1 MRKFY
6 AFLLAGASVFA
17 FSQGRLDAQEQQAG
31 SRNLSFINFIEGAE
45 NKAAFSPIRLEP
57 KIDMLIT
64 KAQAEN
70 LTDEAKPELAQA
82 ELAKAEHQDGG
93 AEAETAENAA
103 TPKTENAQAQAVQA
117 QPQAETA
124 QIKDASSAAQTE
136 STTAES
142 SAANQDSPQ
151 TAQAQNTTEATEQ
164 PTKPQKQ
171 KKHKLGRKAETA
183 EAAAQNAETA
193 QAESSAPEAEAPE
206 QPLEPPAP
214 TKQHIAIDYP
224 EENALVQKFLKQY
237 STDYAKKWLNAVMK
251 NGAPYRGYIRAKIA
265 EMGLPECLEFLPVIE
280 SNFKIDAV
288 SKSGAMGMWQF
299 MKNSISPFGIRVI
312 KDYMDER
319 CDPWL
324 TTDAALKKL
333 KENYDTLGDWN
344 LALAAYNSGL
354 GAVSRAC
361 KKNPGADY
369 WTLSE
374 KKQLKSE
381 SINYVP
387 KFLAI
392 ADILTNPEYYGIEV
406 VEFDENAHLDYTLI
420 DVKRNVDITLVA
432 EQTSMD
438 SEIIKFL
445 NPALFLGVTPPNAV
459 YKLRVPAE
467 YKDAVT
473 ELINDKDK
481 LLIKYHLYKIRSGDT
496 VYALS
501 RHYGVSEDMILQAN
515 PGLKP
520 SQLKIGKTIR
530 IPAFK
535 DVSPYKG
542 KSANENVA
550 YTGTYKVQ
558 QGDNLWGISLKYN
571 VQVESLA
578 EANNMQVDAIL
589 REGSTLKV
597 PIIE

>member
-1 MRKFY
+1 MRKIN
-6 AFLLAGASVFA
+6 AFLLACAFCFASA
-17 FSQGRLDAQEQQAG
+17 QNSLDAQEQQASSG
-31 SRNLSFINFIEGAE
+31 TISFINLFETAE
-45 NKAAFSPIRLEP
+45 TSTSFTPIRFET
-57 KIDMLIT
+57 KIDKLLA

-70 LTDEAKPELAQA
+70 L
-82 ELAKAEHQDGG
+82 QDG
-93 AEAETAENAA
+93 AIEE
-103 TPKTENAQAQAVQA
+103 
-117 QPQAETA
+117 QPQN
-124 QIKDASSAAQTE
+124 SG
-136 STTAES
+136 
-142 SAANQDSPQ
+142 
-151 TAQAQNTTEATEQ
+151 EA
-164 PTKPQKQ
+164 PD
-171 KKHKLGRKAETA
+171 
-183 EAAAQNAETA
+183 N
-193 QAESSAPEAEAPE
+193 EAEADDTLTGEASAENNETEETPLPE
-206 QPLEPPAP
+206 
-214 TKQHIAIDYP
+214 KQKIAIDYP

-237 STDYAKKWLNAVMK
+237 TTDYAKKWLAAVMK

-299 MKNSISPFGIRVI
+299 MKNSISPFGIRVNEW
-312 KDYMDER
+312 MDER
-319 CDPWL
+319 RDPWL

-354 GAVSRAC
+354 GAVSRTC

-369 WTLSE
+369 WALCE

-392 ADILTNPEYYGIEV
+392 ADILTNPEYYGIDA
-406 VEFDENAHLDYTLI
+406 VEFDENAHLDYAFI
-420 DVKRNVDITLVA
+420 DVKRNVDISLIA

-438 SEIIKFL
+438 SSIIKFL
-445 NPALFLGVTPPNAV
+445 NPALFYGVTPPNAV
-459 YKLRVPAE
+459 YKLRVPSE
-467 YKDAVT
+467 FKDAVA
-473 ELINDKDK
+473 ELVNDKSK

-520 SQLKIGKTIR
+520 SQLRIGKTIC

-542 KSANENVA
+542 KSANDNVA

-558 QGDNLWGISLKYN
+558 QGDNLWNLSLKYN

-578 EANNMQVDAIL
+578 EANNMKVDAIL

-597 PIIE
+597 PIID

>member
-1 MRKFY
+1 MRKIN
-6 AFLLAGASVFA
+6 AFLLACAFCFASA
-17 FSQGRLDAQEQQAG
+17 QNSLDAQEQQTCIE
-31 SRNLSFINFIEGAE
+31 NLSFINFIETAE
-45 NKAAFSPIRLEP
+45 TDTSFTPIKFET
-57 KIDMLIT
+57 KIDQLVT
-64 KAQAEN
+64 KAQTEN
-70 LTDEAKPELAQA
+70 LS
-82 ELAKAEHQDGG
+82 DGTLEEVPQNNSETPDSG
-93 AEAETAENAA
+93 AEADGTLTGEASAENNETEE
-103 TPKTENAQAQAVQA
+103 TPLPE
-117 QPQAETA
+117 
-124 QIKDASSAAQTE
+124 
-136 STTAES
+136 
-142 SAANQDSPQ
+142 
-151 TAQAQNTTEATEQ
+151 
-164 PTKPQKQ
+164 KQ
-171 KKHKLGRKAETA
+171 K
-183 EAAAQNAETA
+183 
-193 QAESSAPEAEAPE
+193 
-206 QPLEPPAP
+206 
-214 TKQHIAIDYP
+214 IAIEYP

-237 STDYAKKWLNAVMK
+237 TTDYAKKWLAAVMK

-299 MKNSISPFGIRVI
+299 MKNSIAPFGIRI
-312 KDYMDER
+312 NEWMDER

-333 KENYDTLGDWN
+333 KENYDSLGDWC

-354 GAVSRAC
+354 GAVTRTC
-361 KKNPGADY
+361 KKNPDSDY
-369 WTLSE
+369 WFLCE
-374 KKQLKSE
+374 KRLLKSE

-392 ADILTNPEYYGIEV
+392 ADILTNPEYYGIETT
-406 VEFDENAHLDYTLI
+406 EFDETAHEDYTFI
-420 DVKRNVDITLVA
+420 DVKRNVDISLVA

-438 SEIIKFL
+438 SDTIKFL
-445 NPALFLGVTPPNAV
+445 NPALFYGITPPNAV
-459 YKLRVPAE
+459 YKLRIPAE
-467 YKDAVT
+467 YKDAVA

-496 VYALS
+496 IYALS
-501 RHYGVSEDMILQAN
+501 RHYGVTEDMIKQAN

-520 SQLKIGKTIR
+520 TKLKIGQTVC

-535 DVSPYKG
+535 DVPAYAG
-542 KSANENVA
+542 KFANQNVA

-558 QGDNLWGISLKYN
+558 PGDNLWGLSLKYG

-578 EANNMQVDAIL
+578 EANNMGVNQIL

>member
-6 AFLLAGASVFA
+6 AFLLAGAFCFA
-17 FSQGRLDAQEQQAG
+17 FAQNSLDAQEQQAG
-31 SRNLSFINFIEGAE
+31 RGNLSFINFFEGTE
-45 NKAAFSPIRLEP
+45 NKSVFSQIRLEP
-57 KIDMLIT
+57 KIDLLLSKAQSENMIDEATSKQSQTELTQAAQQYSI
-64 KAQAEN
+64 AQAEN
-70 LTDEAKPELAQA
+70 AEDSAQ
-82 ELAKAEHQDGG
+82 
-93 AEAETAENAA
+93 TM
-103 TPKTENAQAQAVQA
+103 

-124 QIKDASSAAQTE
+124 ESNAQQTQDVQQE
-136 STTAES
+136 NVSAES
-142 SAANQDSPQ
+142 AEP
-151 TAQAQNTTEATEQ
+151 EATAAEQ
-164 PTKPQKQ
+164 HAKPQKQ
-171 KKHKLGRKAETA
+171 KKHKFGRKAD
-183 EAAAQNAETA
+183 AQNAENDG
-193 QAESSAPEAEAPE
+193 QSAESAKAEGAPENAAEE
-206 QPLEPPAP
+206 QPLETPVPA
-214 TKQHIAIDYP
+214 KQQIGIDYP

-237 STDYAKKWLNAVMK
+237 TTDYAKKWLAAVMK

-299 MKNSISPFGIRVI
+299 MKNSISPFGIRI
-312 KDYMDER
+312 NEWMDER

-361 KKNPGADY
+361 KKNPGSDY
-369 WTLSE
+369 WTLCE

-392 ADILTNPEYYGIEV
+392 ADILTNPEYYGIEP
-406 VEFDENAHLDYTLI
+406 VEFDETAHENYSSI
-420 DVKRNVDITLVA
+420 DVKRNVDISLVA

-438 SEIIKFL
+438 SSVIKFL
-445 NPALFLGVTPPNAV
+445 NPALFYGVTPPNAV
-459 YKLRVPAE
+459 YKLRVPSE
-467 YKDAVT
+467 FKDAVA
-473 ELINDKDK
+473 ELVNDKSK

-520 SQLKIGKTIR
+520 SQLKIGKTIC

-535 DVSPYKG
+535 DVAPYKG
-542 KSANENVA
+542 KSANNNVA
-550 YTGTYKVQ
+550 YTETYKVQ
-558 QGDNLWGISLKYN
+558 PGDNLWNLSLKYN

-578 EANNMQVDAIL
+578 EANNMKVDAIL

-597 PIIE
+597 PIID

>member
-1 MRKFY
+1 MRKIY

-31 SRNLSFINFIEGAE
+31 SGNLSFINFIEGAE

-64 KAQAEN
+64 KAQAEP
-70 LTDEAKPELAQA
+70 AKAEQQGSDAQA
-82 ELAKAEHQDGG
+82 ESV
-93 AEAETAENAA
+93 ENAA

-124 QIKDASSAAQTE
+124 QNKDASSAAQTANP
-136 STTAES
+136 TAES

-193 QAESSAPEAEAPE
+193 QAESSAPEAEAAE

-214 TKQHIAIDYP
+214 AKQHIAIDYP